1 MKVVI
6 GLGNPGNKYTNTR
19 HNVGFMVVD
28 KFIKGSKDVCF
39 TKKYRD
45 SVISKCIIE
54 GEEILFV
61 KPQLFMNLS
70 GGPTKRIVEKHSCNL
85 DDILV
90 ILDDINLPLGKTRIR
105 EKGSSGGHNGLKSIS
120 NHLKTTCFPRLRIG
134 VGSSQPEDTKNFVLS
149 RFTKE
154 ENKVIQGILG
164 KACKAIKYW
173 VTTDINNCMSLFN

>member
-1 MKVVI
+1 MKIVV
-6 GLGNPGNKYTNTR
+6 GLGNPGNKYTKTR
-19 HNVGFMVVD
+19 HNIGFTVID
-28 KFIKGSKDVCF
+28 KFIKGCNVGV

-54 GEEILFV
+54 SEEVLFV

-70 GGPTKRIVEKHSCNL
+70 GGPTKKIIEKCNCSL
-85 DDILV
+85 SEMLV
-90 ILDDINLPLGKTRIR
+90 VLDDINIPLGKIRIR

-134 VGSSQPEDTKNFVLS
+134 VGNSLPEDTKDFVLS
-149 RFTKE
+149 RFAKE
-154 ENKVIQGILG
+154 ENDVIQGALD
-164 KACKAIKYW
+164 KACKVIDCW

>member
-1 MKVVI
+1 MKIVI
-6 GLGNPGNKYTNTR
+6 GLGNPGSKYTNTR

-28 KFIKGSKDVCF
+28 KFIKSSNVVF

-70 GGPTKRIVEKHSCNL
+70 GVPTKRIIEKYSCDL
-85 DDILV
+85 DKILV

-120 NHLKTTCFPRLRIG
+120 THLKTTCFPRLRIG
-134 VGSSQPEDTKNFVLS
+134 IGNNQPEDTKDFVLS

-154 ENKVIQGILG
+154 ENNVIQGVLDE
-164 KACKAIKYW
+164 ACKAINYW
-173 VTTDINNCMSLFN
+173 VTTDINSCMSLFN

>member
-6 GLGNPGNKYTNTR
+6 GLGNPGNKYTKTR
-19 HNVGFMVVD
+19 HNIGFAVID
-28 KFIKGSKDVCF
+28 KFIKSCKVGF

-45 SVISKCIIE
+45 SVISKCIIQ

-70 GGPTKRIVEKHSCNL
+70 GAPTKRIIEKYNCSLCE
-85 DDILV
+85 ILV
-90 ILDDINLPLGKTRIR
+90 ILDDINLPLGKIRIR

-134 VGSSQPEDTKNFVLS
+134 VGNSLPENTKDFVLS

-154 ENKVIQGILG
+154 ENDVIQGSLD
-164 KACKAIKYW
+164 KACKAINYW
-173 VTTDINNCMSLFN
+173 VTTDIKNCMSLFN

>member
-1 MKVVI
+1 MKIVI
-6 GLGNPGNKYTNTR
+6 GLGNPGTKYTKTR
-19 HNVGFMVVD
+19 HNIGFMVVD
-28 KFIKGSKDVCF
+28 KLLKGCNVSF

-45 SVISKCIIE
+45 SIVNKCLIE

-70 GGPTKRIVEKHSCNL
+70 GIPTKRIAEKNNCNL
-85 DDILV
+85 NEILIV
-90 ILDDINLPLGKTRIR
+90 LDDINLPLGKVRIR

-120 NHLKTTCFPRLRIG
+120 NHLKTTYFPRLRIG
-134 VGSSQPEDTKNFVLS
+134 VGSSLPENTKDFVLS

-154 ENKVIQGILG
+154 ENDVIQGALD
-164 KACKAIKYW
+164 KACKVINCW